1 MNATLVTAFGL
12 ISGAAGAGSRVRL
25 QVAGRAQRGGN
36 AVNGF
41 NSFTDHLQEERKSSR
56 PRVAILKAESAAERA
71 EAARLRLRVQQLGG
85 SP

>member
-1 MNATLVTAFGL
+1 M
-12 ISGAAGAGSRVRL
+12 
-25 QVAGRAQRGGN
+25 
-36 AVNGF
+36 NGF